1 MLQQG
6 HVGSEKDLIFYGNKQ
21 STTGAVIHSG
31 DNLTGEG
38 AGDDETILVALSK
51 VPTDVDRIAFAVT
64 IYDAE
69 TRVQNFGM
77 VENAYIRI
85 LNQDSGEE
93 LCRFDLGEDFS
104 TETALV
110 AGELYRH
117 GDEWKFN
124 AVGSGFSGGLP
135 ALCAQYGIQV

>member
-1 MLQQG
+1 MP
-6 HVGSEKDLIFYGNKQ
+6 
-21 STTGAVIHSG
+21 A
-31 DNLTGEG
+31 
-38 AGDDETILVALSK
+38 A
-51 VPTDVDRIAFAVT
+51 VDRIAFTVT
-64 IYDAE
+64 IYDADA
-69 TRVQNFGM
+69 RVQNFGM

-104 TETALV
+104 TETAVV
-110 AGELYRH
+110 AGELYRY
-117 GDEWKFN
+117 GDEWKFS